1 MTRLPRPRLA
11 LLILAPL
18 MLIPLENIGA
28 SSAAPPPRFA
38 FKRPVF
44 VTSSAAYQAAEPSI
58 RVDASDPNHR
68 IWITAPT
75 SIGVDSRSLPAPGG
89 GTQDGDLFWFSDDDG
104 VTWTVKGSPGPTIVG
119 GGDSDVATGPGPQ
132 VFGTGLTLANI
143 TLAGSCDNGNTFST
157 NPFTTI
163 GAVEDRQWID
173 MYEDRPKPATG
184 PDLVLTY
191 GGIAER
197 RIYFHQVLAPCV
209 PPAPPTPPEA
219 GARIDVTYPLL
230 GLPSAADEYQWPGG
244 IAVDENTGDV
254 YVTYNTQ
261 GNPANDKVIVSR
273 IDNGAETIPT
283 NNATDVHPVVAAA
296 NRPNTFDSFTV
307 VAVDTASNVYVVWTE
322 RIPSEQ
328 GTDTMLAVSEDRGQT
343 WSAPITVNRLPE
355 THTTVFPWIVAGGP
369 GRIDIVYYATSTPGA
384 SPETVPSSAL
394 WRVWMARSVDATA
407 DTPTFREGPATG
419 FMHQGSICTSGTG
432 CAAGTRDL
440 LDFFQNEIDER
451 GLANITYT
459 DNLNTPAQGSDPHQ
473 EWITFVQEC
482 RITSRRTSIPCGA

>member
-1 MTRLPRPRLA
+1 MARLRRSRWTLVLLA
-11 LLILAPL
+11 SVV
-18 MLIPLENIGA
+18 LIPLENLGA
-28 SSAAPPPRFA
+28 SNAEPPRFA
-38 FKRPVF
+38 FKRPVY
-44 VTSSAAYQAAEPSI
+44 VTSGAAFQAAEPSI

-75 SIGVDSRSLPAPGG
+75 QIGVDSRSLPGG

-119 GGDSDVATGPGPQ
+119 GGDSDVATGPGNQ
-132 VFGTGLTLANI
+132 VYGTGLTLANI
-143 TLAGSCDNGNTFST
+143 TLAGSCDNGTTFTT
-157 NPFTTI
+157 NPI
-163 GAVEDRQWID
+163 SNVGAVEDRQWID

-197 RIYFHQVLAPCV
+197 RIWFHQVASVCPPGSPV
-209 PPAPPTPPEA
+209 PNPPVA
-219 GARIDVTYPLL
+219 GPRIDATFGGSIP
-230 GLPSAADEYQWPGG
+230 AAIDRYQWPGN

-261 GNPANDKVIVSR
+261 GNPTNDKVIVTR
-273 IDNGAETIPT
+273 IDNGAEVVPT
-283 NNATDVHPVVAAA
+283 NPVTDVHPFVAAS
-296 NRPNTFDSFTV
+296 NRPDTFDSFTV

-322 RIPSEQ
+322 RIPSQQ
-328 GTDTMLAVSEDRGQT
+328 GTDTMLAVSKDRGQT

-355 THTTVFPWIVAGGP
+355 THTTTFPWIVAGAP
-369 GRIDIVYYATSTPGA
+369 GRIDIVYYATSAAGP
-384 SPETVPSSAL
+384 SPETVPSSSL
-394 WRVWMARSVDATA
+394 WRVWLARSVDATA
-407 DTPTFREGPATG
+407 ATPTFREVPATG

-440 LDFFQNEIDER
+440 LDFFQNDIDER

-459 DNLNTPAQGSDPHQ
+459 DNLNTPAGQGTDIHQ

-482 RITSRRTSIPCGA
+482 RLTSRRASIPCGA